1 MKKMGRKWKL
11 LCAGLVAAGV
21 LVAGVPGEQMP
32 VAEAMYS
39 VKDAEYH
46 YPQYINEQMV
56 LLIINIFIIETQRRL
71 FEKENQSDSYDAI
84 Y

>member
-39 VKDAEYH
+39 VKDAEYQALH
-46 YPQYINEQMV
+46 P
-56 LLIINIFIIETQRRL
+56 
-71 FEKENQSDSYDAI
+71 
-84 Y
+84 